1 MPEASVWVP
10 DPGTG
15 RKWKLLSAINI
26 SYIADEVRRVMGKY
40 DETDPFRLARAMKII
55 VSYEPLGLYDGCCKG
70 FFIVHR
76 RIKHITIN
84 SDLPEELQ

>member
-1 MPEASVWVP
+1 MWVP

-55 VSYEPLGLYDGCCKG
+55 VSYEPLGL
-70 FFIVHR
+70 
-76 RIKHITIN
+76 
-84 SDLPEELQ
+84 